1 MLLVV
6 MYVVVRTC
14 VWFYLF
20 LFKNYEL
27 YVVICLER
35 PLNVLICLIT
45 NLCCTMNLYV
55 LLCYFWGIMMTVI
68 VFYPMLTTLCC
79 NYGRLRVLG
88 MMHEGRSCCMSHPN
102 LRINLSTIISCAPQE

>member
-14 VWFYLF
+14 VWFYFF
-20 LFKNYEL
+20 LFKNSEL

-45 NLCCTMNLYV
+45 NLCCIMNLYV
-55 LLCYFWGIMMTVI
+55 LLWYFWGILVTLI
-68 VFYPMLTTLCC
+68 VLYHVLTSLCC
-79 NYGRLRVLG
+79 NCGRLRFLG
-88 MMHEGRSCCMSHPN
+88 MMHEGRSCCSSWRRKKMSCWT
-102 LRINLSTIISCAPQE
+102 R